1 MPTAVPTRLSSDLGG
16 PAAHSLTFEQGSSG
30 LCRATSHWFEG
41 RELRDFRS
49 DWHDEQRDAVAS
61 VYDQYRATMTARQW
75 AALAARSDF
84 ERMRSWCDDGWHWV
98 GVCVTVEREGIKLGG
113 ASLWGIESDS
123 PDYHVETA
131 NELVSEALEDRKSTR
146 MNSSQ

>member
-16 PAAHSLTFEQGSSG
+16 PAAHSLTFEQGSNG
-30 LCRATSHWFEG
+30 LCRATAHWFEG

-84 ERMRSWCDDGWHWV
+84 ERMRSWRSEEH
-98 GVCVTVEREGIKLGG
+98 TSELQ
-113 ASLWGIESDS
+113 SLMRTSYAVFCLKKKNT
-123 PDYHVETA
+123 DY
-131 NELVSEALEDRKSTR
+131 NTR
-146 MNSSQ
+146 YNQI